1 MMADT
6 HRRWIFVKRP
16 EGMPTGE
23 EFRLE
28 EVPTPDPYPGQM
40 LVRTRW
46 LSVDPY
52 MRGRMRAGPSYA
64 PPWEVGS
71 VPRGGAV
78 GEVVLSRRDGFS
90 PGDVVVG
97 TWGWEEMALV
107 DGHGL
112 MRWPWPDISPTAGLG
127 LLGMPGLT
135 AYFGLFEVGRPR
147 PGDTVVVSAAAGA
160 VGSVVGQL
168 ARLAGCRA
176 VGIAGS
182 AEKVAFVR
190 DVLGF
195 DAAVSYRDPDWTT
208 ALGQACPQGVDI
220 YFDNVGG
227 PVTEAVV
234 ERLALRARVVVCGQI
249 ARYNREGAP
258 PTARDWLWDTIAK
271 RIRVEGFLVGDF
283 APRHAEALE
292 RLAQWVRAGR
302 LVGRETVVDGFERVP
317 DALLGLF
324 RGTNVGKQLVRVAG
338 A

>member
-1 MMADT
+1 MVSQT
-6 HRRWIFVKRP
+6 HRRWVFVKRP

-28 EVPTPDPYPGQM
+28 TVPTPDPEPGQ
-40 LVRTRW
+40 LLLRTLW

-64 PPWEVGS
+64 PPWELGA

-78 GEVVLSRRDGFS
+78 GEVIRSRREGYA
-90 PGDVVVG
+90 PGDIVVG
-97 TWGWEEMALV
+97 NWGWEELAVV

-112 MRWPWPDISPTAGLG
+112 MRWPWPDIAPTAGLG

-182 AEKVAFVR
+182 PEKVAFVR
-190 DVLGF
+190 DGLGF
-195 DAAVSYRDPDWTT
+195 DAALSYRDPAWPD
-208 ALGQACPQGVDI
+208 ALARACPNGVDV

-227 PVTEAVV
+227 AVTEAVM
-234 ERLALRARVVVCGQI
+234 EHLALRARVVVCGQI
-249 ARYNREGAP
+249 ARYNQEGP
-258 PTARDWLWDTIAK
+258 PPMARDWLWQAIAK
-271 RIRVEGFLVGDF
+271 RIRVEGFLIGDF

-292 RLAQWVRAGR
+292 RLAGWVRAGR

-317 DALLGLF
+317 EALLGLF
-324 RGTNVGKQLVRVAG
+324 RGTNVGKQLVRVA
-338 A
+338 AA

>member
-1 MMADT
+1 MAST
-6 HRRWIFVKRP
+6 HRRWVFVRRP
-16 EGMPTGE
+16 EGMPTGA

-28 EVPTPDPYPGQM
+28 EVPTPDPDPGQI

-46 LSVDPY
+46 ISVDPY

-64 PPWEVGS
+64 PPWEVGE

-78 GEVVLSRRDGFS
+78 GEVVASRRPGFA

-97 TWGWEEMALV
+97 TWGWEEMARL

-112 MRWPWPDISPTAGLG
+112 TRWPWPDLSPTLGLG
-127 LLGMPGLT
+127 MLGMPGLT

-190 DVLGF
+190 DVLRF
-195 DAAVSYRDPDWTT
+195 DAAVSYQDPQWTA
-208 ALGQACPQGVDI
+208 ALEAACPDGVDV

-227 PVTEAVV
+227 SVTEAVMD
-234 ERLALRARVVVCGQI
+234 RLALRARVVVCGQI
-249 ARYNREGAP
+249 ARYNQEGPAP
-258 PTARDWLWDTIAK
+258 VTRDWLWQTIAK

-283 APRHAEALE
+283 ALRHAEALE
-292 RLAQWVRAGR
+292 RLAAWVRSGR
-302 LVGRETVVDGFERVP
+302 LVGRETVVEGFERVP
-317 DALLGLF
+317 EALLGLF

-338 A
+338 S